1 MVAKAVLR
9 KLSAYGMLHL
19 ETLQAYRS
27 QMQFL
32 VSDPVAPSPF
42 PVYFVQQMHAQVVEK
57 SWPADVVWPELH
69 DEVLLSMAP
78 VSDNQKFQG
87 EAFSNK
93 ILVKFSL

>member
-1 MVAKAVLR
+1 MVAKAVLQ
-9 KLSAYGMLHL
+9 KLSVHGMLHL

-57 SWPADVVWPELH
+57 SWPADVFWRELH
-69 DEVLLSMAP
+69 DGFAP
-78 VSDNQKFQG
+78 HDPGFRH
-87 EAFSNK
+87 
-93 ILVKFSL
+93 